1 MEAWQTNVTA
11 WLQSLSGW
19 LQSVTGMT
27 TKDIALFAGGAL
39 MMVAVLW
46 LGLYAGKPRYR
57 EAARFGWSLL
67 FVACGVIV
75 WGIVNHNQQ

>member
-1 MEAWQTNVTA
+1 MSA
-11 WLQSLSGW
+11 
-19 LQSVTGMT
+19 
-27 TKDIALFAGGAL
+27 KDIALFAGGIAMTL
-39 MMVAVLW
+39 SLLW

-67 FVACGVIV
+67 FVACGVII